1 MFELCLM
8 IRNVVHSYKKN
19 QNDEFR
25 LNLSTSIWFLDQ
37 IELVSGLETMAIR
50 SGMFE
55 LGWVV
60 ILRL

>member
-19 QNDEFR
+19 QNDE
-25 LNLSTSIWFLDQ
+25 LMNLSTSIWFLDQ
-37 IELVSGLETMAIR
+37 IELVSGLETMTIR

>member
-1 MFELCLM
+1 MFEICLM

-37 IELVSGLETMAIR
+37 IELVSGLETMTIR